1 MKKTITS
8 EMIKFVN
15 VRDLTKMYEKPS
27 TSKFQHALDDGDADT
42 IIFQQALNKATK
54 KNVVVH
60 CIDTDAF
67 IVLLYHF
74 DTSENSVVMTTK
86 QGLCSTEK
94 VVSALDD
101 DLRQCLFSHAL
112 SGCVTVCQLPLI

>member
-42 IIFQQALNKATK
+42 IIFQPQKRMSLFT
-54 KNVVVH
+54 VLILTYLPSF
-60 CIDTDAF
+60 CI
-67 IVLLYHF
+67 I
-74 DTSENSVVMTTK
+74 
-86 QGLCSTEK
+86 
-94 VVSALDD
+94 
-101 DLRQCLFSHAL
+101 
-112 SGCVTVCQLPLI
+112 LIQVKTQ